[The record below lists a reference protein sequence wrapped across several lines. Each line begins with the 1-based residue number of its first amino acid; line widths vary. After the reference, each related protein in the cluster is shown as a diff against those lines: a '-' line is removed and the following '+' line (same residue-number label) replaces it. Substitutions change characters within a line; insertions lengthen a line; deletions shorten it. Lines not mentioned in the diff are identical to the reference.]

1 MRNFKMVCLDIDG
14 TLLNSRHKISNRTKN
29 IIKIISKEENIT
41 VILVSARMPKGILP
55 FHKELGIIEP
65 IICYS
70 GSLII
75 DEKREVITTKEIE
88 IEDIKNIYN
97 TAKDENIHIS
107 LYRDN
112 EWFVEEIDEWVR
124 QESEITKIIPTII
137 NFQELIEVWRKEKKG
152 ANKIL
157 SMSDVENISRLA
169 DKLKGEKFEGL
180 NIYPSKTTYLEI
192 MTKKASKTSA
202 IEFLCNKL
210 NIEKEEVIAIGDNYN
225 DMDMLQYA
233 GVGIAMGN
241 APDIVKEKADDIT
254 STNDEDG
261 VAKALEKYFLYN

>member
-14 TLLNSRHKISNRTKN
+14 TLLNSRHEISKRTKN

-75 DEKREVITTKEIE
+75 DEKREVLTTKEIE

-157 SMSDVENISRLA
+157 SMSDMGNISRLA

-254 STNDEDG
+254 ATNDEDG